1 MKYFIVFIDIKI
13 VGTADIVNIIRPFH
27 TEVFPLYD
35 EIIHSVMKYYED
47 KEMIVDTVG
56 IKNILEVNYD
66 EYIVNLSD
74 EEKEKLNN
82 DLFKNITKNIK
93 SVSNEELMEIGIDIN
108 SILERI
114 DDEVYFN
121 ESINVDL
128 SIAKFIA
135 LQLYEFI
142 KDDNFSPSNN
152 YYTMFNLNPNEE
164 MTEREY
170 KKVKAKYKND
180 IIFIADY
187 FMKYDCNEINQDEL
201 RNNFCKLSSIFTSLW
216 K

>member
-27 TEVFPLYD
+27 TDVFPLYD

-108 SILERI
+108 SIIERI

-142 KDDNFSPSNN
+142 KYDNFSPSNN

-164 MTEREY
+164 LTEREY

-180 IIFIADY
+180 IIFIVDY
-187 FMKYDCNEINQDEL
+187 FMKYDCNKINQDEL